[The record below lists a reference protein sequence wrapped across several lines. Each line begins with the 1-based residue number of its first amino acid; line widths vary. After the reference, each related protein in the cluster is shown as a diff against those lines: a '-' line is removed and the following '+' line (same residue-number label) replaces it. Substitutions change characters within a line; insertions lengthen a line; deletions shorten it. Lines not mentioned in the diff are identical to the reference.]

1 MENHGYAPFADP
13 GADSP
18 RYRETE
24 NDSLDEPPQQQPSPR
39 IKLMI
44 SYGGR
49 IQPRPH
55 DHQLSYVNGETKILH
70 VDRSARFPALRAK
83 LASIAGADEL
93 CVKYQLPGEDLDAL
107 VSVTNDEDLDH
118 MILEYDRLHANRSGS
133 SGRHNNPRLR
143 IFLFPINLPPPPAA
157 FLEPKPDRQWFVDAL
172 NSVPAPPQPPPPPPP
187 LDAAAKAP
195 PSPDYLFGFDKGFVP
210 PPAVK
215 VKDPAQENPVV
226 LENLAVE
233 PPARF
238 DQGIREDR
246 DRDRQIGGE
255 PSPVVSPAEIQR
267 QIQELQKLQVHQ
279 QQQQQQYGQQATAQ
293 IEEREALARA
303 AYPGPE
309 YYVHKV
315 QEKAAATPTAS
326 PATAAAYWPAP
337 RSVAAGRYASV
348 AGGDQPVFLIP
359 GVYPQQQGGYFTAVP
374 GLLPADL
381 YREGGAV
388 YAAPAPPP
396 QAAAKLVGQLPEG
409 AGIVRGPAQ
418 AADPPAA
425 AYAAQLT
432 FDGTGRAVYYTGA
445 VPSFQTTVASMTLS
459 TEATKTVKP
468 PQVS

>member
-13 GADSP
+13 GGDSP

-118 MILEYDRLHANRSGS
+118 MILDPSPIASGS
-133 SGRHNNPRLR
+133 STPSTPSR
-143 IFLFPINLPPPPAA
+143 
-157 FLEPKPDRQWFVDAL
+157 
-172 NSVPAPPQPPPPPPP
+172 PAPAIPTPTP
-187 LDAAAKAP
+187 LDAAAAAAAKAP
-195 PSPDYLFGFDKGFVP
+195 PSPDYLFGLDKGFVP

-279 QQQQQQYGQQATAQ
+279 QQQQQQQQQYGQQATAQ

-326 PATAAAYWPAP
+326 PATAAAYWPVP